1 MAGVMVSGLCLFCPE
16 FNLSVISQTSP
27 TSRMDRTTKMV
38 STTSTWR
45 ACQVRRTYWG
55 SAPLYTSKEV
65 AKGSGSTLSA
75 YFVFLFLKLIRS
87 SYDRY
92 ERYIASPGYTGLT
105 CPQGHR
111 LLARLYKST
120 GRHCDMC
127 ETGFEEQHTGKCCKV
142 RALLYDFFFI
152 HESFRFATMT
162 CAPRV
167 CCWTLQSSPFRRPT
181 PSMTSPFNRPTPS
194 MSMLNRNCCS

>member
-1 MAGVMVSGLCLFCPE
+1 MS
-16 FNLSVISQTSP
+16 I
-27 TSRMDRTTKMV
+27 
-38 STTSTWR
+38 
-45 ACQVRRTYWG
+45 
-55 SAPLYTSKEV
+55 
-65 AKGSGSTLSA
+65 LSA

-142 RALLYDFFFI
+142 RALLYDFCFI

-194 MSMLNRNCCS
+194 MSIIFKRVAPSKSSPFRRPSPSMSSPFRRLVPRGLGGRLSGVSPYPFPPFLEYMNRAESQTLSCPPPMLNRNCCS

>member
-1 MAGVMVSGLCLFCPE
+1 MS
-16 FNLSVISQTSP
+16 I
-27 TSRMDRTTKMV
+27 
-38 STTSTWR
+38 
-45 ACQVRRTYWG
+45 
-55 SAPLYTSKEV
+55 
-65 AKGSGSTLSA
+65 LSA

-194 MSMLNRNCCS
+194 MSIIFKRVAPSKSSPFRRPMLPTPSMSSPFRRLVPRD